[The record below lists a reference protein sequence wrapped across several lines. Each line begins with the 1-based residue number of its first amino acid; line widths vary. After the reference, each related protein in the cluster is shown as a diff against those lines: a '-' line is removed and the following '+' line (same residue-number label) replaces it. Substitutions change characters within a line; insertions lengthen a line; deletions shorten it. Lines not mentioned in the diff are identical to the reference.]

1 MTRHTLPFYSAV
13 ATKILL
19 VLLVSVSFSETA
31 FGVQAQQTTS
41 GVAEDPIQAL
51 AKKIEELNA
60 TIQELRSE
68 ISQSRQENREIR
80 EEVRR
85 ARDAAVSINSN
96 AGQKEQTTTADQ
108 LSQIEEN
115 QQLLA
120 DKIDEQ
126 YQTKVESAS
135 RYRMRLSGMV
145 LFNAFANR
153 GRVDNQDVPN
163 IALPRGPT
171 DTGGDFG
178 STFRQSQLGFEVYGP
193 AVGGARAS
201 ADLRLDFFGG
211 FPTTANGTSA
221 GLVRLR
227 TAAMRLDWSRTSIV
241 VGQDAPFLSPLSP
254 SSVASLGYP
263 EFSYSGNLWTWIP
276 QARVEHRLNLSE
288 SHRISLQ
295 GGLMDPLVGDVP
307 YSQFYRTPQGG
318 EKSRQPAY
326 ASRVAWMHGD
336 SDQVLTMGIGGY
348 YSRQNYG
355 AGRTEDAWA
364 STADWNVP
372 FGNQFAFSGEFYRGR
387 GLGGLGAAQDRS
399 AVSKGTD
406 PLSPLIGL
414 NVIGG
419 WAQFKYKAT
428 STLEF
433 NAAYGQDDPFSR
445 DMRYSYETSTY
456 LYSESRKNQSSL
468 FNMIY
473 RPRTDL
479 LLSLEYRHL
488 NTLSLSG
495 RNTANHLNLA
505 VGVLF

>member
-13 ATKILL
+13 AAKILL

-31 FGVQAQQTTS
+31 FGVPAQQTTS

-80 EEVRR
+80 EELRR
-85 ARDAAVSINSN
+85 ARDAGVSINSN

-108 LSQIEEN
+108 LGQIEEN

-211 FPTTANGTSA
+211 FPTTANGTTAHCSEPFA
-221 GLVRLR
+221 RWFSHCLWESLDLR
-227 TAAMRLDWSRTSIV
+227 
-241 VGQDAPFLSPLSP
+241 F
-254 SSVASLGYP
+254 
-263 EFSYSGNLWTWIP
+263 FSDIWD
-276 QARVEHRLNLSE
+276 LSE
-288 SHRISLQ
+288 SFFSK
-295 GGLMDPLVGDVP
+295 LVRANDKKGRF
-307 YSQFYRTPQGG
+307 SAG
-318 EKSRQPAY
+318 A
-326 ASRVAWMHGD
+326 D
-336 SDQVLTMGIGGY
+336 SSI
-348 YSRQNYG
+348 
-355 AGRTEDAWA
+355 
-364 STADWNVP
+364 
-372 FGNQFAFSGEFYRGR
+372 F
-387 GLGGLGAAQDRS
+387 
-399 AVSKGTD
+399 
-406 PLSPLIGL
+406 
-414 NVIGG
+414 
-419 WAQFKYKAT
+419 
-428 STLEF
+428 
-433 NAAYGQDDPFSR
+433 
-445 DMRYSYETSTY
+445 
-456 LYSESRKNQSSL
+456 
-468 FNMIY
+468 
-473 RPRTDL
+473 L
-479 LLSLEYRHL
+479 LLCTKTNVRV
-488 NTLSLSG
+488 LS
-495 RNTANHLNLA
+495 
-505 VGVLF
+505 

>member
-1 MTRHTLPFYSAV
+1 MIRHTLPFYSAV
-13 ATKILL
+13 KAKILL
-19 VLLVSVSFSETA
+19 VLLVSASFSETA

-68 ISQSRQENREIR
+68 ISQSRQESREIR
-80 EEVRR
+80 EELRR
-85 ARDAAVSINSN
+85 ARDVTVSSNNN
-96 AGQKEQTTTADQ
+96 AGQKEQTITADQ
-108 LSQIEEN
+108 LNQIEEN

-135 RYRMRLSGMV
+135 RYRMKLSGMV

-163 IALPRGPT
+163 IVLPRGPT

-178 STFRQSQLGFEVYGP
+178 TTFRQSQLGFEVYGP
-193 AVGGARAS
+193 AVGGARAT

-211 FPTTANGTSA
+211 FPTTANGTTA

-227 TAAMRLDWSRTSIV
+227 TATMRLDWSRTSIV

-276 QARVEHRLNLSE
+276 QARVEHILNLSE

-295 GGLMDPLVGDVP
+295 GGLMDPLAGDVP

-372 FGNQFAFSGEFYRGR
+372 FGNHFAFSGEFYRGR

-399 AVSKGTD
+399 VVSKGTD

-419 WAQFKYKAT
+419 WAQFKYKVRP
-428 STLEF
+428 TLEF

-456 LYSESRKNQSSL
+456 LYPATRKNQSSL

>member
-1 MTRHTLPFYSAV
+1 MIRHTLPFYSAV
-13 ATKILL
+13 AAKILL
-19 VLLVSVSFSETA
+19 VLLVSASFSETA

-80 EEVRR
+80 EELR
-85 ARDAAVSINSN
+85 ARDVKVSSNNN
-96 AGQKEQTTTADQ
+96 AGQKEQTITADQ
-108 LSQIEEN
+108 LNQIEEN

-135 RYRMRLSGMV
+135 RYRMKLSGMV

-163 IALPRGPT
+163 IVLPRGPT

-178 STFRQSQLGFEVYGP
+178 TTFRQSQLGFEVYGP
-193 AVGGARAS
+193 AVGGARAT

-211 FPTTANGTSA
+211 FPTTANGTTA

-227 TAAMRLDWSRTSIV
+227 TATMRLDWSRTSIV

-276 QARVEHRLNLSE
+276 QARVEHRLDLSE

-326 ASRVAWMHGD
+326 ASRVAWIRGD

-372 FGNQFAFSGEFYRGR
+372 FGSHFAFSGEFYRGR

-399 AVSKGTD
+399 VIVKGPETD
-406 PLSPLIGL
+406 PLSQVVGL

-419 WAQFKYKAT
+419 WAQFTYKAT
-428 STLEF
+428 STVDF
-433 NAAYGQDDPFSR
+433 NAAYGQDNPFGR
-445 DMRYSYETSTY
+445 DLRYIDLATQEYPAI
-456 LYSESRKNQSSL
+456 RRNQSSM
-468 FNMIY
+468 FNMVY
-473 RPRTDL
+473 KPRTGL

-488 NTLSLSG
+488 NTLTLSG
-495 RNTANHLNLA
+495 RNTA
-505 VGVLF
+505 